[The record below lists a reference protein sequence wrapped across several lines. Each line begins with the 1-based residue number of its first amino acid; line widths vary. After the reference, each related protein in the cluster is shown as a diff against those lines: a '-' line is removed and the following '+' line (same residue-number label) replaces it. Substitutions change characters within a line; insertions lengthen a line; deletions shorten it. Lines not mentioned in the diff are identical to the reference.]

1 MQVVQVVQ
9 AESEADLDAVR
20 RLFRAF
26 VAWHRERH
34 TGDAHLIDAYFD
46 DAAWEREL
54 AGLPGDYAP
63 PGGSLLLAREAGV
76 ALGCV
81 AAHPLDDETSEMK
94 RLFVAPTAR
103 HHGAG
108 RALAEELLTRAR
120 AGGYRRMVLDTSV
133 RQTEAIVLYRSLG
146 FVECEAYYD
155 VPEQLLGWLVFFRLD
170 L

>member
-1 MQVVQVVQ
+1 MRVEQ
-9 AESEADLDAVR
+9 AEGEADLEEVR

-34 TGDAHLIDAYFD
+34 TSDAHLIDAYFD
-46 DAAWEREL
+46 DTAWQREL
-54 AGLPGDYAP
+54 AGLPGDYGA
-63 PGGSLLLAREAGV
+63 PGGSLLLARQAGV
-76 ALGCV
+76 VLGCI
-81 AAHPLDDETSEMK
+81 AAQPLDDETIEMK

-120 AGGYRRMVLDTSV
+120 AGGYRRMMLDTSV
-133 RQTEAIVLYRSLG
+133 RQTEAIALYRSLG
-146 FVECEAYYD
+146 FVECEAYHD
-155 VPEQLLGWLVFFRLD
+155 VPEQLLGWLAFFRLD